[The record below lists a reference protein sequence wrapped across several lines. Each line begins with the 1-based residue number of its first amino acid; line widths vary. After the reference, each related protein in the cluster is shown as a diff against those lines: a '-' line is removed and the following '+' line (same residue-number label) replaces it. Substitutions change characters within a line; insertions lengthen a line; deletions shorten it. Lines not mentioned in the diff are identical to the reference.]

1 MHWTC
6 ALLDLCIISLET
18 IYILLLDHQWSSF
31 TLLTYL
37 QHTVLLSCIDS
48 QKYSSN
54 MSDPQSFIVSV
65 VYKGSTKPLSLP
77 PIREGIGHHSMQDL
91 AEVIAAVFE
100 IAPEQQ
106 RVIYKGKKID
116 IAEYDNDDAIPFP
129 SGSKVCR
136 KLQF

>member
-1 MHWTC
+1 
-6 ALLDLCIISLET
+6 
-18 IYILLLDHQWSSF
+18 
-31 TLLTYL
+31 
-37 QHTVLLSCIDS
+37 
-48 QKYSSN
+48 

-91 AEVIAAVFE
+91 AEGIAGVFE

-116 IAEYDNDDAIPFP
+116 IAEHDNDDAIPFP

-136 KLQF
+136 KLQFLAAERNQHRDPIYETPPVQSLTPRYPPLSHTRPLSCLPPHR